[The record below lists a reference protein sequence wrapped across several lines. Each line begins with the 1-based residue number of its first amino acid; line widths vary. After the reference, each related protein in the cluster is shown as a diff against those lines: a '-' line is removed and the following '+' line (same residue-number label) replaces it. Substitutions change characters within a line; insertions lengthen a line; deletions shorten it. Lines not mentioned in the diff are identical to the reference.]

1 MQHGLQL
8 AWQTVT
14 KMVDGFFE
22 LLPNLLISCA
32 VFFVIHMLSRVIG
45 KAAFS
50 ISSRAQIDQTLGH
63 AIEKLMAVAINVLGL
78 LVCAVIVVPDF
89 SADKL
94 IAGLGIGSVAIG
106 FAFQN
111 ILQNFFAG
119 MLLLWQKPFRIGDEI
134 KARDYEGT
142 VEDITIRTT
151 LLKTHT
157 GQRVYIPNG
166 VLFTDPVTVN
176 TAYAHRLIHL
186 QVPFKEV
193 PDEKAV
199 QVAKMTLAGL
209 ETVAKDPEPKVYVS
223 AANGALSLDIY
234 FWASSKNADIIRAT
248 DDATLALEKALRKQI
263 AADKPINKAA

>member
-8 AWQTVT
+8 AWLTVL

-22 LLPNLLISCA
+22 LLPNLLIACG
-32 VFFVIHMLSRVIG
+32 VFFIIHLLSRAVN
-45 KAAFS
+45 KAAYS
-50 ISSRAQIDQTLGH
+50 ISNRAQIDQTLGH
-63 AIEKLMAVAINVLGL
+63 AIAKLMAVAINVIGL
-78 LVCAVIVVPDF
+78 LVCAVIVIPNF

-134 KARDYEGT
+134 KSRDYEGT

-166 VLFTDPVTVN
+166 ILFTDPVTVN
-176 TAYAHRLIHL
+176 TAYEHRLVHL
-186 QVPFKEV
+186 QIPFKEV
-193 PDEKAV
+193 PDERAV
-199 QVAKMTLAGL
+199 QVAKKTLENL
-209 ETVAKDPEPKVYVS
+209 DSVAKDPEPRVYVS
-223 AANGALSLDIY
+223 AANGAMSLDIY
-234 FWASSKNADIIRAT
+234 LWASSRNADIIQAT
-248 DDATLALEKALRKQI
+248 DEATLALEKALRKQ
-263 AADKPINKAA
+263 AAEKPVSKAA